1 MPVKKKDT
9 DRALSLLE
17 EYCKKLRKPEEQ
29 QLKNAVKKVMGIF
42 KSSLFRALLDIQEFY
57 EVTLL
62 NSQKSCE
69 QKIEEAN
76 QVAQKWE
83 KTSFLASCH
92 DNLQKSSELTVC
104 SEPKENASCI
114 EQNKDNQCF
123 TNKKTSQNQ
132 GKCPA
137 QNCSVEGPAWM
148 PVHHCTK
155 YRYQDE
161 DAPHDHSLPR
171 LTHEVRGPE
180 LVHVSEK
187 NLSQIENVHGYVL
200 QSHISPLKA
209 SPAPIIVN
217 TDTLDTIPYVN
228 GTEIEY
234 EFEEITL
241 ERGNS
246 GLGFS
251 IAGGTDNPHIG
262 DDPGIFITKIIPGG
276 AAAED
281 GRLRVN
287 DCILRVNEV
296 DVSEVSHSKAVE
308 ALKEAG
314 SIVRLYVRRR
324 RPILETVVE
333 IKLFKG
339 PKGLGFSIAGGVGNQ
354 HIPGDNSIYV
364 TKIIDGG
371 AAQKDGRLQ
380 VGDRLLMVNNYSLE
394 EVTHEEAVAILKNTS
409 DVVYLKVGKPT
420 TIYMTDPYGP
430 PDITHS
436 YSPPMEN
443 HLLSGNNG
451 TLEYKTSLPPISPG
465 RYSPIPKHMLVEDD
479 YTRPPE
485 PVYST
490 VNKLCDKPASP
501 RHYSPVECDK
511 SFLLSAPYPHYHL
524 GLLPD
529 SEMTSHSQHSTATRQ
544 PSVTLQRAISLE
556 GEPRKVVLHKG
567 STGLGFNIVGGED
580 GEGIFVSFILAGGP
594 ADLSGE
600 LQRGDQILSVNGID
614 LRGAS
619 HEQAAAALKGAGQT
633 VTIIAQYQP
642 EDYARFEA
650 KIHDL
655 REQMMNH
662 SMSSGS
668 GSLRTNQKRSLYV
681 RAMFDYDKSKDSGLP
696 SQGLSFKYGDILH
709 VINASDDEWWQAR
722 RVTLEGDSE
731 EMGVI
736 PSKRR
741 VERKERARL
750 KTVKFNAKPGVID
763 SKGSF
768 NDKRKKSFIFSRKF
782 PFYKNKEQS
791 EQETS
796 DPERGQEDCILSYEP
811 VTRQEINYTRPVIIL
826 GPMKDR
832 INDDLISEFPDKF
845 GSCVPHTTRPKRD
858 YEVDGRDYHF
868 VISREQMEKD
878 IQEHKFIEAGQY
890 NDNLYGTSVQ
900 SVRFVAERG
909 KHCILDVSGNAIKRL
924 QVAQLYPIAIFIK
937 PKSLEPLM
945 EMNKRLTEEQAK
957 KTYDRAIK
965 LEQEFG
971 EYFTAIV
978 QGDTLEDI
986 YNQCKLVIEE
996 QSGPFIWIPSKEK
1009 L

>member
-1 MPVKKKDT
+1 MPVRKEDT
-9 DRALSLLE
+9 ARALGLLE
-17 EYCKKLRKPEEQ
+17 DYCANLRKPEEQ
-29 QLKNAVKKVMGIF
+29 QLKTAIQRVMGVF
-42 KSSLFRALLDIQEFY
+42 KSSLFHALLDIQEFY
-57 EVTLL
+57 EATLQ
-62 NSQKSCE
+62 NTQKTCE
-69 QKIEEAN
+69 QKLDEVNHMAD
-76 QVAQKWE
+76 QWE
-83 KTSFLASCH
+83 KTGTGFSTTVLQHSCPTE
-92 DNLQKSSELTVC
+92 NRPAAVQGSPNIGQPAVC
-104 SEPKENASCI
+104 MN
-114 EQNKDNQCF
+114 
-123 TNKKTSQNQ
+123 
-132 GKCPA
+132 PA
-137 QNCSVEGPAWM
+137 LMSAPWQ
-148 PVHHCTK
+148 

-161 DAPHDHSLPR
+161 DSPPEHGFPR
-171 LTHEVRGPE
+171 LGNEVRAPE

-187 NLSQIENVHGYVL
+187 NLSEIENVHGYVSH
-200 QSHISPLKA
+200 SHISPLKA

-217 TDTLDTIPYVN
+217 TDTLETVPYVN

-287 DCILRVNEV
+287 DCILRVNDT

-308 ALKEAG
+308 ALKVAG

-324 RPILETVVE
+324 RPMLETVIE
-333 IKLFKG
+333 IKLIKG

-371 AAQKDGRLQ
+371 AAQKDQRLQ
-380 VGDRLLMVNNYSLE
+380 VGDRLLMVNNYTLE
-394 EVTHEEAVAILKNTS
+394 EVSHEEAVAILKNTS

-420 TIYMTDPYGP
+420 TVYLSDPYGP

-436 YSPPMEN
+436 FSPAMEN
-443 HLLSGNNG
+443 HISSAGNNG
-451 TLEYKTSLPPISPG
+451 TLEYKCSLPPMPVSPG
-465 RYSPIPKHMLVEDD
+465 RYSPLPKHLLGEEDIN
-479 YTRPPE
+479 RPPE

-490 VNKLCDKPASP
+490 VNKLCDKAPSP
-501 RHYSPVECDK
+501 RHYSPMECDK
-511 SFLLSAPYPHYHL
+511 SLLHSIPFPHYHL

-529 SEMTSHSQHSTATRQ
+529 SEITRYSSRYASKQ
-544 PSVTLQRAISLE
+544 LMIMSLIDCL
-556 GEPRKVVLHKG
+556 EPRKMVLHKG

-600 LQRGDQILSVNGID
+600 LRRGDQILSVNGID
-614 LRGAS
+614 LRGAT

-633 VTIIAQYQP
+633 VTIIAQYRP
-642 EDYARFEA
+642 EEYGRFEA

-681 RAMFDYDKSKDSGLP
+681 RALFDYEKAKDSGLP
-696 SQGLSFKYGDILH
+696 SQGLSFRHGDILH

-722 RVTLEGDSE
+722 RVTPDGDSE

-750 KTVKFNAKPGVID
+750 KTVKFNAKPGTID
-763 SKGSF
+763 SKGDIPGVGDDGYGTKSLSKLSI
-768 NDKRKKSFIFSRKF
+768 DKCS
-782 PFYKNKEQS
+782 
-791 EQETS
+791 
-796 DPERGQEDCILSYEP
+796 LS
-811 VTRQEINYTRPVIIL
+811 VNYARPVIIL

-845 GSCVPHTTRPKRD
+845 GSCVPHTTRSRRD
-858 YEVDGRDYHF
+858 YEVNGRDYHF
-868 VISREQMEKD
+868 VMSREQMEQD

-900 SVRFVAERG
+900 SVKYVAERG

-937 PKSLEPLM
+937 PRSIDSLM
-945 EMNKRLTEEQAK
+945 DMNKRLTEEQAR
-957 KTYDRAIK
+957 KTFDRAIK

-971 EYFTAIV
+971 EFFTALV

-986 YNQCKLVIEE
+986 YNQCKMVIEE
-996 QSGPFIWIPSKEK
+996 HSGPYIWIPSKEK